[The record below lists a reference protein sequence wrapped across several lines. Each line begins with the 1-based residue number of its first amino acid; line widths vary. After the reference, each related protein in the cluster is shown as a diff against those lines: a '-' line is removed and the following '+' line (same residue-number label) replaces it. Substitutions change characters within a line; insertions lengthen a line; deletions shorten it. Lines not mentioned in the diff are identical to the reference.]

1 MSNSG
6 KFLGSQGRI
15 LDILEYILL
24 KREFVYVEEISQLFK
39 LSKSGSIRILNILV
53 KKSFLFYSKEQKKY
67 FLSDKFIDLSSKL
80 LTSNPISLILD
91 NILLNLK
98 NKINDLIF
106 FLEFNEDGI
115 KVLRKISP
123 LNESLYFEEGN
134 FANKIKNLEK
144 KNGSIIIDEYKTGYF
159 MISIPVFDKKNN
171 KNYLIIVILPKY
183 KFTENYKSLIINELN
198 KTKDKIEKNL
208 NKFYKIL
215 T

>member
-1 MSNSG
+1 MSNSV

-24 KREFVYVEEISQLFK
+24 KREFVSVEEISQLFK
-39 LSKSGSIRILNILV
+39 LSKSGSLRILNILV
-53 KKSFLFYSKEQKKY
+53 KKGFLFYSKEQKRY

-80 LTSNPISLILD
+80 LASNPISLILD
-91 NILLNLK
+91 NILFNLK
-98 NKINDLIF
+98 NKINDLIIF
-106 FLEFNEDGI
+106 IEFNEDGI

-123 LNESLYFEEGN
+123 LNESLYFEEGSLI
-134 FANKIKNLEK
+134 NKIQNIKK
-144 KNGSIIIDEYKTGYF
+144 KNGPISIDEYKIGYF
-159 MISIPVFDKKNN
+159 TISIQVFDKKNN

-183 KFTENYKSLIINELN
+183 KFTENYKSLIINELY

-208 NKFYKIL
+208 NRFYKIF